1 MDLSLP
7 DYLVDLDE
15 ARFGGVIHNKMR
27 VRRVD
32 ASTEDNCD
40 MVSHIC

>member
-1 MDLSLP
+1 M
-7 DYLVDLDE
+7 YLDE
-15 ARFGGVIHNKMR
+15 AGGILRNKIK